1 MSTTPLTIY
10 LPATLAVQIKRAAE
24 RDHQSQSSYVV
35 DLLTRHFGEQHD
47 PLSALL
53 TGQLSRLLAVAEE
66 WVETLPE
73 GQKERAKL
81 HIEERASK
89 YKRAA
94 QARLK
99 A

>member
-10 LPATLAVQIKRAAE
+10 LPVALAVQIKRASQ
-24 RDHQSQSSYVV
+24 RDNQSQSSFVV
-35 DLLTRHFGEQHD
+35 DLLTRHFGENHD
-47 PLSALL
+47 PLSLL
-53 TGQLSRLLAVAEE
+53 VTGQLSRLLAVAEE

-73 GQKERAKL
+73 AQKDMAKFRIDERA
-81 HIEERASK
+81 IK
-89 YKRAA
+89 YKKAA